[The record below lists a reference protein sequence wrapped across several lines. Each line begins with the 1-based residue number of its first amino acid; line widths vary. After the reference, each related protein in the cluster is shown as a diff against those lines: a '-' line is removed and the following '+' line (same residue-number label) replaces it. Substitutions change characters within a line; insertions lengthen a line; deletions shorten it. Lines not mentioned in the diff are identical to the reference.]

1 MHTKLILSI
10 IFVLIYSGNLQ
21 ALTSSDIY
29 KKHGREIKQQPFS
42 VHDKNLFVVVRFKN
56 IKKNVKKR
64 ALFLKMEVKALK
76 SILHRFAQYQF
87 PDVNTAWFDIYFSET
102 IKSPLTMRQAL
113 VVDKNI
119 ADGEAYLVLTIPQAS
134 VESYIPKIKV
144 IKTAVNRAFDEGKL
158 INLKKYLS
166 LVEGERLRRVQE
178 TIKAKISKVEENKK
192 KLLKNPEGKIS
203 KKNDQPTEPTE
214 AITSKE
220 QIKKP
225 IECSLPLCKKMKTKG
240 LNKDSAEK
248 SINRKQL
255 DKPFEGTNIQQS
267 NELDDLL

>member
-10 IFVLIYSGNLQ
+10 IFVLISSDNLQ

-29 KKHGREIKQQPFS
+29 KKHEREIKQQPFS

-76 SILHRFAQYQF
+76 SVLHRFAHYQF
-87 PDVNTAWFDIYFSET
+87 PDVNTAWFDIYFSESL
-102 IKSPLTMRQAL
+102 KSRLNMKQAL

-134 VESYIPKIKV
+134 VESYIPDIKV

-158 INLKKYLS
+158 INLNKYLS
-166 LVEGERLRRVQE
+166 LVEGKRLRRVQE
-178 TIKAKISKVEENKK
+178 TIKAKLSKDEENKK
-192 KLLKNPEGKIS
+192 KLLKKKENIIS
-203 KKNDQPTEPTE
+203 KNNDQTTEPSE
-214 AITSKE
+214 GIISKE

-240 LNKDSAEK
+240 VNKDSAEEN
-248 SINRKQL
+248 INREQL
-255 DKPFEGTNIQQS
+255 EKSFNGTTIRQN
-267 NELDDLL
+267 NALDDLL